1 VRASRPAD
9 KFAHSLGS
17 ARASGAAHVRQI
29 STTTSIFSRLTLL
42 VTLAAMVLLA
52 SCQSGKIPDQGSYA
66 AQLYVKR
73 CGFCHQPYQPSLMT
87 TEMWRT
93 QVDLMQERMK
103 QIGIAPLS
111 RDERKTIIDYLS
123 SHAGKQ

>member
-1 VRASRPAD
+1 MD
-9 KFAHSLGS
+9 KSLRFACL
-17 ARASGAAHVRQI
+17 
-29 STTTSIFSRLTLL
+29 RL
-42 VTLAAMVLLA
+42 ALLA
-52 SCQSGKIPDQGSYA
+52 TFALLTSCKGGKIPDQGSEA

-87 TEMWRT
+87 AEMWRT
-93 QVDLMQERMK
+93 QVDLMQGRIK

-111 RDERKTIIDYLS
+111 PDERKTIIDYLS